1 LIERRL
7 PTATINS
14 SVRIV
19 ASCSFSFPHELRDE
33 VWLPGPAP
41 IIGGRFLEILGSG
54 AYVRPNCAEQRDPAV
69 KHFLVIEFA
78 TTVFEFS
85 EHRLTKLPVAAGGK
99 RFAPLMRLRVL
110 EKQHQRFEVPC
121 RTVGLNLFQL
131 RTAIPNFSHDGGS
144 VECVPTAGTV
154 GRLIQGHDVDLPPT
168 EVEIKIVLRIAGI

>member
-1 LIERRL
+1 VAAGAGFGIISIWLTKKFSSIAISGHSKQLIERRL

-69 KHFLVIEFA
+69 K
-78 TTVFEFS
+78 
-85 EHRLTKLPVAAGGK
+85 
-99 RFAPLMRLRVL
+99 
-110 EKQHQRFEVPC
+110 
-121 RTVGLNLFQL
+121 
-131 RTAIPNFSHDGGS
+131 
-144 VECVPTAGTV
+144 
-154 GRLIQGHDVDLPPT
+154 
-168 EVEIKIVLRIAGI
+168 